1 MIKGITFGTF
11 DLFHAGHVLMLEEA
25 YNACDH
31 LTVFIQTDPSIDR
44 PEKNAPVQNIL
55 ERQIQIDA
63 CRFVD
68 KTFVYDTEE
77 DVIDIL
83 DCYPWDIRIIGEE
96 YRNIDF
102 TGKELSKDKCY
113 FNKRRHSFSSTELR
127 DRCKNT

>member
-77 DVIDIL
+77 DLIDIL

-96 YRNIDF
+96 YKNIDF

>member
-77 DVIDIL
+77 DVIHIL
-83 DCYPWDIRIIGEE
+83 DSYPWDIRIIGEE
-96 YRNIDF
+96 YKNIDF

>member
-31 LTVFIQTDPSIDR
+31 LTVFIQSDPSIDR
-44 PEKNAPVQNIL
+44 PEKNAPVQNIV

-68 KTFVYDTEE
+68 KSFVYDTEE

-96 YRNIDF
+96 YKEIDF
-102 TGKELSKDKCY
+102 TGKELCKDKCY
-113 FNKRRHSFSSTELR
+113 FNKRKHSFSSTELR
-127 DRCKNT
+127 DRCKDT

>member
-102 TGKELSKDKCY
+102 TGKEPVSYTHLTLPT
-113 FNKRRHSFSSTELR
+113 KRIV
-127 DRCKNT
+127 

>member
-77 DVIDIL
+77 DVINIL

-96 YRNIDF
+96 YKNIDF

>member
-1 MIKGITFGTF
+1 
-11 DLFHAGHVLMLEEA
+11 MLEEA

-96 YRNIDF
+96 YKNIDF

>member
-1 MIKGITFGTF
+1 MIKGITF
-11 DLFHAGHVLMLEEA
+11 AGHVLMLEEA

-31 LTVFIQTDPSIDR
+31 LTVFIQSDPSIDR
-44 PEKNAPVQNIL
+44 PEKNAPVQNIV

-68 KTFVYDTEE
+68 KSFVYDTEE

-96 YRNIDF
+96 YKEIDF
-102 TGKELSKDKCY
+102 TGKELCKDKCY
-113 FNKRRHSFSSTELR
+113 FNKRKHSFSSTELR
-127 DRCKNT
+127 DRCKDT